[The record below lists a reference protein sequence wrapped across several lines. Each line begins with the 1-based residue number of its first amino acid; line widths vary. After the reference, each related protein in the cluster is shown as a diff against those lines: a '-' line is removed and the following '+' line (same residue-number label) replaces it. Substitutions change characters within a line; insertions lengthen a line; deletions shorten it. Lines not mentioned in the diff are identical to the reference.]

1 MMSNFKDYIRSLLV
15 GLVLCITCFT
25 ESCSS
30 RKALFILDDVESYI
44 QEHHLED
51 EVEFEGHL
59 CLNACSDGP
68 NLSID
73 GVRYQHV
80 DSDVVTDLLE
90 KALAKRRGE
99 A

>member
-1 MMSNFKDYIRSLLV
+1 MRTKSAMNLMELEAK
-15 GLVLCITCFT
+15 VLRNPQIHMYRNLSDC
-25 ESCSS
+25 
-30 RKALFILDDVESYI
+30 V

>member
-1 MMSNFKDYIRSLLV
+1 MDKINV
-15 GLVLCITCFT
+15 ELCMGSSCFARGN
-25 ESCSS
+25 SQ
-30 RKALFILDDVESYI
+30 ALMNLESYI